1 MEIEVNHTVV
11 STPRADTALGCDL
24 LSLGRPREANSTPPS
39 RIKTIPYGA
48 VLAGDATPPAGPVDK
63 RRPAIPMPPPAVA
76 LMLFAASALL
86 VTSGIMAVSA
96 ILGLA

>member
-1 MEIEVNHTVV
+1 MEMEVSHAVV
-11 STPRADTALGCDL
+11 SMPTADIALGCNL
-24 LSLGRPREANSTPPS
+24 PPPS

-48 VLAGDATPPAGPVDK
+48 VIAGDATPPPGPVDK
-63 RRPAIPMPPPAVA
+63 GRPATPMPPPAVA
-76 LMLFAASALL
+76 VMLLIACTLL